1 MHEPSPTRDEGSRR
15 LLLVLRGRIIH
26 IFTARVKRWIN
37 SGEGGSS
44 HASCI
49 DTHIHNI
56 SEKTIK
62 KSQRRRR
69 PSFDPFAFTFF
80 FFKKKSSHLETQK
93 KRKNSLGRGERL
105 EEKRKVL
112 IYRPA
117 SSCAIHQAKLEDMPG
132 ER

>member
-1 MHEPSPTRDEGSRR
+1 MDQFG
-15 LLLVLRGRIIH
+15 
-26 IFTARVKRWIN
+26 
-37 SGEGGSS
+37 
-44 HASCI
+44 
-49 DTHIHNI
+49 
-56 SEKTIK
+56 
-62 KSQRRRR
+62 RRRQLACKLYWYPYTQYIGEDDKKIAKEEEAFIR
-69 PSFDPFAFTFF
+69 PFRIHFF
-80 FFKKKSSHLETQK
+80 FLKKKSSHLETQK